1 MEDCRVARKS
11 ESVTADAEDLQR
23 FQTAG
28 IADVDSE
35 EARGDL
41 AVIGRATECVN
52 EAIVSIRHG
61 VVVQIG
67 RHRRLPRF
75 DARPR
80 PIAVAEEPQL
90 IRRVV
95 IAEAAPKHYEAAG
108 NGRRGALVE
117 WRWIMVLEKENI
129 TFPSKAPR
137 EHGLN

>member
-23 FQTAG
+23 FRTPG

-41 AVIGRATECVN
+41 AVIGRAAECVN

-61 VVVQIG
+61 VVEQIG
-67 RHRRLPRF
+67 GHPRLPRF

-95 IAEAAPKHYEAAG
+95 IAEAAAKHYEPAG

-117 WRWIMVLEKENI
+117 WRWSMVLENI